1 MGCAVLVVD
10 MLNDFTLDDAP
21 LRVEENK
28 VIIPNIRKQIEEKR
42 KSGIPIVYVC
52 DAHAQDDKEFAIWPK
67 HCVKGTKGAQV
78 VDELKPQQ
86 GDFIVEKTTYD
97 GFYNTALNELLRN
110 LGVDKLIITGCVS
123 NICILHTASSAVLRG
138 YDVEI
143 PLNCISSLGEN
154 SRQCAIDHF
163 KNVLNVKL
171 VE

>member
-1 MGCAVLVVD
+1 MGCAVLIVD

-21 LRVEENK
+21 LRVEENR
-28 VIIPNIRKQIEEKR
+28 VIIPNIRRLAEDKR
-42 KSGIPIVYVC
+42 KIGVPIVYVC
-52 DAHAQDDKEFAIWPK
+52 DAHTRNDKEFDIWPK

-97 GFYNTALNELLRN
+97 GFYNTVLDELLRG
-110 LGVDKLIITGCVS
+110 LDIDKLIITGCVS
-123 NICILHTASSAVLRG
+123 DICILHTASSAVLRG

-143 PLNCISSLGEN
+143 PLNCISSLNEN

-171 VE
+171 V